1 MSISL
6 TDIGYV
12 LKLDFINTITVSLLA
27 LYIGRL
33 IKAKSKIFDNI
44 GFPAAVTGGLIF
56 ALINFLLREFNII
69 TIEYNTSLQNTF
81 MMISFICI
89 GLSVSLHEFKKEG
102 GRLFIFALLSVFMA
116 LFQNVIGVT
125 IALIA
130 GLNPLLGVLSGSVS
144 LSGGYT
150 LSSVFASMIEKM
162 GIPGAHSIAL
172 SSATFGIV
180 AGALLGSP
188 LAVSIIKKN
197 GLVAKSIVDKQDIDV
212 IKSNHKFAITS
223 QSLFVNLTLLFV
235 LMSLGLFISML
246 FKKYTP
252 IILPSYIPAML
263 CAIIFSNINGRFKI
277 MKTYSNLIDIL
288 KTTSISIFLSM
299 ASTSLKLWELDSLI
313 FSIFVIL
320 ICQVLFMYFYA
331 KYIVFKAM
339 GSDYD
344 AALMVSGI
352 CGFGLGAMTNAM
364 SNMGEV
370 SSKYGYTVHPY
381 IIVSITGAFLIEIF
395 QMPIILTAIK
405 LFSK

>member
-33 IKAKSKIFDNI
+33 IKAKSKLFDNI

-56 ALINFLLREFNII
+56 AFINFLLRELHIV

-89 GLSVSLHEFKKEG
+89 GLSISLSEFKKEG
-102 GRLFIFALLSVFMA
+102 RRLFVFAVLSIFMA
-116 LFQNVIGVT
+116 LFQNVIGVV

-130 GLNPLLGVLSGSVS
+130 GLNPLFGVLSGSVS

-150 LSSVFASMIEKM
+150 LSSVFGEMIEKM
-162 GIPGAHSIAL
+162 GVNGAQSIAL
-172 SSATFGIV
+172 SSSTFGIV

-188 LAVSIIKKN
+188 LAVRIIKKN
-197 GLVAKSIVDKQDIDV
+197 GLEPEHIVEKKDIAV
-212 IKSNHKFAITS
+212 IKSPNKFDITP
-223 QSLFVNLTLLFV
+223 QSLFINLTLLFV
-235 LMSLGLFISML
+235 LMSFGLFISML
-246 FKKYTP
+246 FQKYTP
-252 IILPSYIPAML
+252 IILPSYIPALL
-263 CAIIFSNINGRFKI
+263 CAIIFTNINGQLHI
-277 MKTYSNLIDIL
+277 MSNYSDLIDIL

-313 FSIFVIL
+313 FYVLLIL
-320 ICQVLFMYFYA
+320 ISQVVFMYFYA
-331 KYIVFKAM
+331 KYVVFKAM

-364 SNMGEV
+364 GNMVEV
-370 SSKYGYTVHPY
+370 SSKYGYTAHPY
-381 IIVSITGAFLIEIF
+381 IIVTITGAFLIEVF
-395 QMPIILTAIK
+395 QIPIILTAINI
-405 LFSK
+405 FSK